1 MAASHGWQLL
11 AMKRRQVLFTVFIL
25 STEEEDLKHCGKGEN
40 MAIMKLNKKVW

>member
-25 STEEEDLKHCGKGEN
+25 STEEEDLKLVEKERTW
-40 MAIMKLNKKVW
+40 LS